1 MIWPG
6 ILEAFLSFLI
16 QVLTLDVAYEELRRI
31 SHEKVK
37 EDMEC
42 HMAGLDIF
50 LCNGY
55 PCLQN

>member
-16 QVLTLDVAYEELRRI
+16 QELALDVAYEELRRI
-31 SHEKVK
+31 SHEKVN

-42 HMAGLDIF
+42 QMAGLNIF
-50 LCNGY
+50 
-55 PCLQN
+55 

>member
-31 SHEKVK
+31 SHEKIN
-37 EDMEC
+37 EDGMP
-42 HMAGLDIF
+42 HGRFGYF
-50 LCNGY
+50 LM
-55 PCLQN
+55 